1 MKNKFFII
9 IFLVSLFSR
18 LIAEEINIEA
28 KNITIDKNQQLT
40 IFKDNVIV
48 KSINQQITSNY
59 AEYDKKNQELVSH
72 HFMKRIPM
80 TFL

>member
-9 IFLVSLFSR
+9 IFVVSLFSR

-48 KSINQQITSNY
+48 KNINQKITSNY
-59 AEYDKKNQELVSH
+59 AEFDKKIKS
-72 HFMKRIPM
+72 
-80 TFL
+80 

>member
-9 IFLVSLFSR
+9 IFVVSLFSR

-48 KSINQQITSNY
+48 KNINQK
-59 AEYDKKNQELVSH
+59 DKMI
-72 HFMKRIPM
+72 F
-80 TFL
+80 

>member
-9 IFLVSLFSR
+9 IFVVSLFSR

-48 KSINQQITSNY
+48 KNII
-59 AEYDKKNQELVSH
+59 KKIKS
-72 HFMKRIPM
+72 
-80 TFL
+80 